1 MDGPEYP
8 DRLASTCNAG
18 IKHLITARL
27 HCQILVVILT
37 IYTYIFK
44 SMHAFKLRIRPSLYI

>member
-37 IYTYIFK
+37 IYTYI
-44 SMHAFKLRIRPSLYI
+44 